1 MPGLPGSACFGHDRK
16 RAPGKA
22 RNVGAPEGLSLEVS
36 LWTSLESVAGPD
48 PEPRFASEQPPAAR
62 QHRPG
67 SSGGAASSRSSPS
80 VGRPSLF
87 CYINS
92 PASTKAE
99 QDPEW
104 PGGRPV
110 ASRPRP
116 RPGLLARCSS
126 VWPQLSYVCPQRSGL
141 FMVARGHH
149 TIIPG
154 ETLMLKGH
162 RKSLF
167 KILDYLKRFF
177 FPLGVFQISV
187 NWGPHAVSFLAVC
200 LLKKL
205 AGCPGLS
212 GVARWDFPART
223 WCLQRVTGSSGL
235 PFGGRDAPA
244 AGSVMG
250 SVEPRGQLLPPVPIW
265 PPCVGSRAAG

>member
-1 MPGLPGSACFGHDRK
+1 
-16 RAPGKA
+16 
-22 RNVGAPEGLSLEVS
+22 
-36 LWTSLESVAGPD
+36 
-48 PEPRFASEQPPAAR
+48 
-62 QHRPG
+62 
-67 SSGGAASSRSSPS
+67 
-80 VGRPSLF
+80 
-87 CYINS
+87 
-92 PASTKAE
+92 
-99 QDPEW
+99 
-104 PGGRPV
+104 
-110 ASRPRP
+110 
-116 RPGLLARCSS
+116 
-126 VWPQLSYVCPQRSGL
+126 
-141 FMVARGHH
+141 MVARGHH

-223 WCLQRVTGSSGL
+223 WCLQRVTGSPGL